1 MNSKSVFHIFSA
13 LIFFIIPAA
22 NANAQENIGMST
34 GNYGGITTVWFNPAS
49 IADNR
54 LKFDINVF
62 GVNSY
67 FNNNYL
73 LVKRDAFA
81 KRLFFQEPY
90 NSSFE
95 AVKNDLIEETWPV
108 KGNVN
113 GRVETNILFPLSFML
128 STGKK
133 SAIAF
138 RMNNRSVNQVDS
150 LNPELARLFFNGL
163 SYPELNGNDIGV
175 DSVNYRF
182 LNWQE
187 ISFTYS
193 RVMAS
198 SDHHFLKLGATVKW
212 LGANAGGY
220 IQAENAIVN
229 FRDSNTLSLS
239 SPLIKYA
246 RTERA
251 DIGTFRRRDIIN
263 NMEDQSF
270 GWEAGLVYEF
280 RAKVKKFKYIDTD
293 LQEQQRRDLN
303 KYLVRIGLSI
313 IDMGKFTLTKKPL
326 TNDHSANI
334 VNWDFSGVGAHNFS
348 DFDTAYSKKINYIPG
363 ASPTF
368 TFRLPAALIGN
379 IDLHLIGNFYLNAA
393 IKAPFEGFKNS
404 TDAFVSPNR
413 WVAIT
418 PRFEGRLFGLYV
430 PIVHTKTRTNIGATI
445 RFGPIYFGSTNLAEI
460 LSNETAYE
468 GDFHAGFR
476 IPVAYGKPSRL
487 SKFAES
493 ILTGKQDDMSGKSS
507 IQKQIDSLGRE
518 IYVLQSKLNDTSKL
532 KGVQIF
538 ITNDGV
544 TSMVDRS
551 GGDSIVI
558 RNKQNAQQ
566 QQARETY
573 IRQQEATTDTLIRML
588 ALKNLEVEELK
599 KSANTNNANT
609 RRQAKQAKNQ
619 NRNAAAD
626 NAGVEN
632 EIARLRRQMAVQ
644 NAAIVGG
651 ATAVVVSNND
661 KNDKKE
667 EKEVNK
673 DTVGVMHSDTSL
685 HIVPE
690 KSDTSLQLIPVK
702 SDTVYIRDTVTIEK
716 TIQHSGYKV
725 VPGQRFD
732 PILFEINSAEIN
744 QLDKKRLEDLAATVN
759 HHENRKLELTG
770 MTDARGSVSANRKVA
785 TARYSAVR
793 NILLKNGVQDSQI
806 IVGSKL
812 AESNNIK
819 SGENPRRV
827 EIRILEN

>member
-1 MNSKSVFHIFSA
+1 MKFKCAFHIFYA
-13 LIFFIIPAA
+13 LIFFIMPATD
-22 NANAQENIGMST
+22 ANAQENIGMST
-34 GNYGGITTVWFNPAS
+34 GNYGGVTTVWFNPAS

-54 LKFDINVF
+54 LKFDINII

-67 FNNNYL
+67 FANNYL

-81 KRLFFQEPY
+81 KRLFFKEPY

-113 GRVETNILFPLSFML
+113 GRVETSILFPLSFML

-138 RMNNRSVNQVDS
+138 RMINRSVNQVDS

-163 SYPELNGNDIGV
+163 NYPDLNGKDIGV

-198 SDHHFLKLGATVKW
+198 SNHHFLKLGATVKW
-212 LGANAGGY
+212 IGANAGGY
-220 IQAENAIVN
+220 IQSDNAIVN
-229 FRDSNTLSLS
+229 FRDSTTMSLS

-251 DIGTFRRRDIIN
+251 DIGTFRRRDILN
-263 NMEDQSF
+263 NLEDQSF

-313 IDMGKFTLTKKPL
+313 VDMGKFTLSKKPL

-348 DFDTAYSKKINYIPG
+348 DFDTAYSKKINYIPD

-368 TFRLPAALIGN
+368 TYRLPAALIGN
-379 IDLHLIGNFYLNAA
+379 IDLHLMGGFYLNAA
-393 IKAPFEGFKNS
+393 IKAPFDGFKKT

-413 WVAIT
+413 WVAVT
-418 PRFEGRLFGLYV
+418 PRFEGRLFGIYV
-430 PIVHTKTRTNIGATI
+430 PVVKINKRTNIGATI
-445 RFGPIYFGSTNLAEI
+445 RFGPFYLGSNNLSEI
-460 LSNETAYE
+460 WSNETSFE

-493 ILTGKQDDMSGKSS
+493 ILTGKQDDISAKSS

-518 IYVLQSKLNDTSKL
+518 IYVLQSKLNDTSRL
-532 KGVQIF
+532 KGVEIF
-538 ITNDGV
+538 INNDGV

-551 GGDSIVI
+551 AGDSIVI
-558 RNKQNAQQ
+558 RNRQNAQQ

-573 IRQQEATTDTLIRML
+573 NRQQEANTDTLIRQL
-588 ALKNLEVEELK
+588 AIKNLEVEELK
-599 KSANTNNANT
+599 RSAETNSGT
-609 RRQAKQAKNQ
+609 RRNKSKQTKVQ

-626 NAGVEN
+626 NAGVER

-644 NAAIVGG
+644 NAAILGG
-651 ATAVVVSNND
+651 TAAVVVATND

-667 EKEVNK
+667 GNQIKK
-673 DTVGVMHSDTSL
+673 DTSAIIPAD
-685 HIVPE
+685 
-690 KSDTSLQLIPVK
+690 SLQKIIP
-702 SDTVYIRDTVTIEK
+702 II
-716 TIQHSGYKV
+716 
-725 VPGQRFD
+725 P
-732 PILFEINSAEIN
+732 
-744 QLDKKRLEDLAATVN
+744 
-759 HHENRKLELTG
+759 
-770 MTDARGSVSANRKVA
+770 
-785 TARYSAVR
+785 
-793 NILLKNGVQDSQI
+793 DSSLQ
-806 IVGSKL
+806 
-812 AESNNIK
+812 
-819 SGENPRRV
+819 
-827 EIRILEN
+827 

>member
-1 MNSKSVFHIFSA
+1 MKSKVVFHIFFA
-13 LIFFIIPAA
+13 VIVFISTA
-22 NANAQENIGMST
+22 NNAYAQENIGMST

-54 LKFDINVF
+54 LKFDINVI

-67 FNNNYL
+67 FDNNYL

-81 KRLFFQEPY
+81 RRLFYQYPY
-90 NSSFE
+90 SSSFE
-95 AVKNDLIEETWPV
+95 AVKNDLLQETWPV
-108 KGNVN
+108 YGNVN
-113 GRVETNILFPLSFML
+113 ARVETNILFPLSFMVT
-128 STGKK
+128 TGKK

-163 SYPELNGNDIGV
+163 NYPDLNGKDIGL

-193 RVMAS
+193 RVMLS
-198 SDHHFLKLGATVKW
+198 SNHHSLKLGFTLKW

-220 IQAENAIVN
+220 IQADNAIVN
-229 FRDSNTLSLS
+229 FRDSTTMSLS

-251 DIGTFRRRDIIN
+251 DIGTFRRRDVLN
-263 NMEDQSF
+263 YLEDQSF
-270 GWEAGLVYEF
+270 GWDAGFVYEF

-313 IDMGKFTLTKKPL
+313 VDMGKFTLTKKPL

-334 VNWDFSGVGAHNFS
+334 VNWDFSEVGAHNFS

-368 TFRLPAALIGN
+368 TYRLPAALIGN
-379 IDLHLIGNFYLNAA
+379 IDIHLLGGFYINAA
-393 IKAPFEGFKNS
+393 IKAPFEGFKKS

-430 PIVHTKTRTNIGATI
+430 PVVHTKTRTNIGATI
-445 RFGPIYFGSTNLAEI
+445 RFGPIYFGSTNLSEI
-460 LSNETAYE
+460 LTNETAYE

-518 IYVLQSKLNDTSKL
+518 IYVLQSKLNDTSRL

-544 TSMVDRS
+544 TSAVESSNR
-551 GGDSIVI
+551 DSIVI
-558 RNKQNAQQ
+558 RNRQNAQQ

-573 IRQQEATTDTLIRML
+573 ARQQEANTDTLIRQL
-588 ALKNLEVEELK
+588 AIKNLEVEELK
-599 KSANTNNANT
+599 RAADKNNSVT

-626 NAGVEN
+626 NAGVER

-661 KNDKKE
+661 KKDK
-667 EKEVNK
+667 KEVNK
-673 DTVGVMHSDTSL
+673 DTLGIIQADTSLQNAPIKSDTSL
-685 HIVPE
+685 HVA
-690 KSDTSLQLIPVK
+690 PVK
-702 SDTVYIRDTVTIEK
+702 PDTIYIRDTVTIDN
-716 TIQHSGYKV
+716 TIQQSGYKV
-725 VPGQRFD
+725 VTDQHFD
-732 PILFEINSAEIN
+732 PILFGTNSAGLKLVDE
-744 QLDKKRLEDLAATVN
+744 KRLEDLAVKVRQ
-759 HHENRKLELTG
+759 HENWKLELTAT
-770 MTDARGSVSANRKVA
+770 TDASGSVSANRKVA

-793 NILLKNGVQDSQI
+793 NHLLKNGVKDSQI
-806 IVGSKL
+806 IVGKKL
-812 AESNNIK
+812 ADSNTFK

-827 EIRILEN
+827 EIRILED